1 MCEWSLLWVDCCS
14 PQWSLL
20 QALGCCSR
28 VKATTRVLNRHWS
41 SLHLLQKGEKPDR
54 TVLCTELLSGR
65 LWLQRNPVQKHTHT
79 PLLLCFAPCWDS
91 CCVRPFFPPELKQQ
105 QLAELV
111 SEVAE
116 MFVAGWIMWI
126 LLGRKEGFS
135 SLPPLL
141 FLCEDQLLNLCPGRM
156 SKASFHAGQPDAR
169 S

>member
-28 VKATTRVLNRHWS
+28 VKATTPMLNRHWS

-79 PLLLCFAPCWDS
+79 PLLLCFARCWDS
-91 CCVRPFFPPELKQQ
+91 CRVRPFSSWIKTAATCWVGVWGGRNVCGRVNNVNFAGEEGRFQLSPPSPISVWRSTLEF
-105 QLAELV
+105 V
-111 SEVAE
+111 S
-116 MFVAGWIMWI
+116 W
-126 LLGRKEGFS
+126 
-135 SLPPLL
+135 
-141 FLCEDQLLNLCPGRM
+141 
-156 SKASFHAGQPDAR
+156 
-169 S
+169 